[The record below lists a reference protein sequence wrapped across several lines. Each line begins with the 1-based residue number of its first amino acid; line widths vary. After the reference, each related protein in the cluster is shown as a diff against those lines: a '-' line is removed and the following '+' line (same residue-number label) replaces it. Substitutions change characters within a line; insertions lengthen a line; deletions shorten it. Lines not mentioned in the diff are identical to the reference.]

1 MPKRDSAYMA
11 SRRREILEAA
21 FRCLD
26 RLGIAATSTTEI
38 CREAGISMGQ
48 LYTHFRSK
56 EAVMLAIAELSAEK
70 MAANMG
76 MSTVQELR
84 SLLFA
89 RLRELYRPAF
99 AATIRNE
106 IQLLAQHLTRREAG
120 REVIENYLI
129 SRQMIHGCLERVQ
142 NAGGLQGKFDPET
155 GATLLEN
162 FHYGLLFRKA
172 AGVAEPRGVAEA
184 TLTEMLEAIAP
195 TLPTSQ
201 KLEQAA
207 ARC

>member
-76 MSTVQELR
+76 MSTVAELR

-99 AATIRNE
+99 AATIRME
-106 IQLLAQHLTRREAG
+106 VQLLAQSMARRRTG
-120 REVIENYLI
+120 REVVENYRI
-129 SRQMIHGCLERVQ
+129 SRQMIHGCLQRLHD
-142 NAGGLQGKFDPET
+142 NGGLRGKFDPEM
-155 GATLLEN
+155 GATLLES
-162 FHYGLLFRKA
+162 FHHGLLFRKA
-172 AGVAEPRGVAEA
+172 AGVAEPREVAEA
-184 TLTEMLEAIAP
+184 TLAEMLEAIAP
-195 TLPTSQ
+195 TLPASQ
-201 KLEQAA
+201 KLEQAE